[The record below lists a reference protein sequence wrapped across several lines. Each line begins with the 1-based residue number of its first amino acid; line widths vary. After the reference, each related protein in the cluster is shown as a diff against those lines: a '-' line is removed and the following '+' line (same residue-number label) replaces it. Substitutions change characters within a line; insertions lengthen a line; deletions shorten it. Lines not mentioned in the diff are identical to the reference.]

1 MLKELCIKD
10 FALIDYSKINFFEGF
25 NIFTGETGAG
35 KSIVIDALLFA
46 LGKRADKSFIR
57 KNKSK
62 TTIEAIFYLE
72 SNNKD
77 AIKSLLI
84 EEGIDLDEDMIILR
98 REIYEDGKSTCRL
111 NGKLVTRSFL
121 SLITSLMITIHSQ
134 NEFSE
139 ILTKE
144 SQLNIL
150 DDFISLK
157 SDDVYNS
164 YKKIFLSYRLKQEEL
179 SQILTTYD
187 NAFMLRELDI
197 IKYQIKEIEE
207 AKLNKGEFEGLESKI
222 NLLEH
227 SEEISLLINNI
238 YNDSYSN
245 SDNILKK
252 IDLFKNS
259 LSKFSKSDELINNWY
274 EGFNEVY
281 YKLEDIT
288 LTIRDNLDKF
298 SYDYGKLADL
308 KQRYSDINKILLKY
322 GKDIDSVFDYLGEMY
337 NRKNYLEN
345 IDSNII
351 NLKNEISSLEID
363 LENYSKKISQK
374 RLIGISELKSAIVDE
389 LISLDM
395 INSKFDIKL
404 ENTTEFGINGR
415 DSISFLIS
423 FNKGEDLKPFNKIA
437 SGGEISRFMLALK
450 KVSATFDNISTIV
463 FDEIDTGISGKAAK
477 VVGEKLKEISK
488 HRQIIC
494 ITHLPQIAAKGDYH
508 FAVQKLESG
517 DKTHS
522 FITQLSK
529 DERIS
534 EIAKMI
540 SGDDTSTTS
549 YKYAKEMIELNWI
562 TYINSLIGVL
572 FVIFSME

>member
-179 SQILTTYD
+179 SQILTSYD
-187 NAFMLRELDI
+187 NAFTLRELDI

-222 NLLEH
+222 SLLEH

-298 SYDYGKLADL
+298 SYDYEKLADL

-337 NRKNYLEN
+337 SRKNYLEN

-351 NLKNEISSLEID
+351 NLKKEISSLEID
-363 LENYSKKISQK
+363 LEKYSKKISQK

-517 DKTHS
+517 DNTHS

-529 DERIS
+529 AERIA

-549 YKYAKEMIELNWI
+549 YKYAQEMIELN
-562 TYINSLIGVL
+562 
-572 FVIFSME
+572 

>member
-164 YKKIFLSYRLKQEEL
+164 YKKIFLSYKLKQEEL

-374 RLIGISELKSAIVDE
+374 RLIGIAELKSAIVDE

-517 DKTHS
+517 DNTHS

-529 DERIS
+529 AERIA

-549 YKYAKEMIELNWI
+549 YKYAKEMIELN
-562 TYINSLIGVL
+562 
-572 FVIFSME
+572 

>member
-288 LTIRDNLDKF
+288 LTIRDNIDKF

-374 RLIGISELKSAIVDE
+374 RLIGIAELKSAIVDE

-423 FNKGEDLKPFNKIA
+423 FNKGEDLKSFNKIA

-549 YKYAKEMIELNWI
+549 YKYAKEMIELN
-562 TYINSLIGVL
+562 
-572 FVIFSME
+572 

>member
-179 SQILTTYD
+179 SQILTSYD
-187 NAFMLRELDI
+187 NAFTLRELDI

-374 RLIGISELKSAIVDE
+374 RLIGIAELKSAIVDE

>member
-179 SQILTTYD
+179 SQILTSYD

-529 DERIS
+529 AERIA

-549 YKYAKEMIELNWI
+549 YKYAKEMIELN
-562 TYINSLIGVL
+562 
-572 FVIFSME
+572 

>member
-179 SQILTTYD
+179 SQILTSYD

-222 NLLEH
+222 SLLEH

-374 RLIGISELKSAIVDE
+374 RLIGIAELKSAIVDE

-549 YKYAKEMIELNWI
+549 YKYAKEMIELN
-562 TYINSLIGVL
+562 
-572 FVIFSME
+572 

>member
-1 MLKELCIKD
+1 M
-10 FALIDYSKINFFEGF
+10 NPQ
-25 NIFTGETGAG
+25 
-35 KSIVIDALLFA
+35 
-46 LGKRADKSFIR
+46 
-57 KNKSK
+57 
-62 TTIEAIFYLE
+62 
-72 SNNKD
+72 
-77 AIKSLLI
+77 
-84 EEGIDLDEDMIILR
+84 
-98 REIYEDGKSTCRL
+98 
-111 NGKLVTRSFL
+111 LVH
-121 SLITSLMITIHSQ
+121 IQ
-134 NEFSE
+134 
-139 ILTKE
+139 
-144 SQLNIL
+144 
-150 DDFISLK
+150 
-157 SDDVYNS
+157 
-164 YKKIFLSYRLKQEEL
+164 
-179 SQILTTYD
+179 
-187 NAFMLRELDI
+187 
-197 IKYQIKEIEE
+197 
-207 AKLNKGEFEGLESKI
+207 
-222 NLLEH
+222 
-227 SEEISLLINNI
+227 ISLLINNI

-374 RLIGISELKSAIVDE
+374 RLIGIAELKSAIVDE

-549 YKYAKEMIELNWI
+549 YKYAKEMIELN
-562 TYINSLIGVL
+562 
-572 FVIFSME
+572 

>member
-179 SQILTTYD
+179 SQILTSYD
-187 NAFMLRELDI
+187 NAFTLRELDI

-222 NLLEH
+222 SLLEH

-274 EGFNEVY
+274 EGFNEIY

-298 SYDYGKLADL
+298 SYDYEKLADL

-337 NRKNYLEN
+337 SRKNYLEN

-351 NLKNEISSLEID
+351 NLKKEISSLEID

-517 DKTHS
+517 DNTHS

-549 YKYAKEMIELNWI
+549 YKYAKEMIELN
-562 TYINSLIGVL
+562 
-572 FVIFSME
+572 

>member
-157 SDDVYNS
+157 SDDVYTS

-363 LENYSKKISQK
+363 LEKYSKKISQK
-374 RLIGISELKSAIVDE
+374 RLIGIAELKSAIVDE

-517 DKTHS
+517 DNTHS

-529 DERIS
+529 AERIA

-549 YKYAKEMIELNWI
+549 YKYAQEMIELN
-562 TYINSLIGVL
+562 
-572 FVIFSME
+572 

>member
-84 EEGIDLDEDMIILR
+84 EEGIDLDEDMIFLR

-157 SDDVYNS
+157 FDDVYNS
-164 YKKIFLSYRLKQEEL
+164 YKKIFLSYKLKQEEL
-179 SQILTTYD
+179 SQILTSYD

-222 NLLEH
+222 SLLEH

-274 EGFNEVY
+274 EGFNEIY

-298 SYDYGKLADL
+298 SYDYEKLADL

-337 NRKNYLEN
+337 SRKNYLEN

-351 NLKNEISSLEID
+351 NLKKEISSLEID
-363 LENYSKKISQK
+363 LEKYSKKISQK

-517 DKTHS
+517 DNTHS
-522 FITQLSK
+522 FITQLSRA
-529 DERIS
+529 ERIA

-549 YKYAKEMIELNWI
+549 YKYAEEMIELN
-562 TYINSLIGVL
+562 
-572 FVIFSME
+572 

>member
-179 SQILTTYD
+179 SQILTSYD

-222 NLLEH
+222 SLLEH

-274 EGFNEVY
+274 EGFNEIY

-298 SYDYGKLADL
+298 SYDYEKLADL

-477 VVGEKLKEISK
+477 VVGEKLKDISK

-549 YKYAKEMIELNWI
+549 YKYAKEMIELN
-562 TYINSLIGVL
+562 
-572 FVIFSME
+572 

>member
-222 NLLEH
+222 SLLEH

-374 RLIGISELKSAIVDE
+374 RLIGIAELKSAIVDE

>member
-164 YKKIFLSYRLKQEEL
+164 YKKIFLSYKLKQEEL
-179 SQILTTYD
+179 SQILTSYD

-274 EGFNEVY
+274 EGFNEIY

-298 SYDYGKLADL
+298 SYDYEKLADL

-337 NRKNYLEN
+337 SRKNYLEN

-351 NLKNEISSLEID
+351 NLKKEISSLEID
-363 LENYSKKISQK
+363 LEKYSKKISQK

-517 DKTHS
+517 DNTHS

-529 DERIS
+529 AERIA

-549 YKYAKEMIELNWI
+549 YKYAEEMIELN
-562 TYINSLIGVL
+562 
-572 FVIFSME
+572 

>member
-179 SQILTTYD
+179 SQILTSYD

-222 NLLEH
+222 SLLEH

-337 NRKNYLEN
+337 SRKNYLEN

-351 NLKNEISSLEID
+351 NLKKEISSLEID
-363 LENYSKKISQK
+363 LEKYSKKISQK

-549 YKYAKEMIELNWI
+549 YKYAKEMIELN
-562 TYINSLIGVL
+562 
-572 FVIFSME
+572 

>member
-517 DKTHS
+517 DNTHS

-529 DERIS
+529 AERIA

-549 YKYAKEMIELNWI
+549 YKYAEEMIELN
-562 TYINSLIGVL
+562 
-572 FVIFSME
+572 

>member
-337 NRKNYLEN
+337 SRKNYLEN

-374 RLIGISELKSAIVDE
+374 RLIGIAELKSAIVDE

-508 FAVQKLESG
+508 FAVQKSESG
-517 DKTHS
+517 DNTHS
-522 FITQLSK
+522 FITELSK
-529 DERIS
+529 DERIA

-549 YKYAKEMIELNWI
+549 YKYAQEMIELN
-562 TYINSLIGVL
+562 
-572 FVIFSME
+572 

>member
-179 SQILTTYD
+179 SQILTSYD
-187 NAFMLRELDI
+187 NAFTLRELDI

-549 YKYAKEMIELNWI
+549 YKYAKEMIELN
-562 TYINSLIGVL
+562 
-572 FVIFSME
+572 

>member
-363 LENYSKKISQK
+363 LEKYSKKISQK

-549 YKYAKEMIELNWI
+549 YKYAKEMIELN
-562 TYINSLIGVL
+562 
-572 FVIFSME
+572 

>member
-179 SQILTTYD
+179 SQILTSYD
-187 NAFMLRELDI
+187 NAFTLRELDI

-222 NLLEH
+222 SLLEH

-274 EGFNEVY
+274 EGFNEIY

-298 SYDYGKLADL
+298 SYDYEKLADL

-374 RLIGISELKSAIVDE
+374 RLIGIAELKSAIVDE

-517 DKTHS
+517 DNTHS

-529 DERIS
+529 AERIA

-549 YKYAKEMIELNWI
+549 YKYAEEMIELN
-562 TYINSLIGVL
+562 
-572 FVIFSME
+572 

>member
-179 SQILTTYD
+179 SQILTSYD

-222 NLLEH
+222 SLLEH

-274 EGFNEVY
+274 EGF
-281 YKLEDIT
+281 
-288 LTIRDNLDKF
+288 
-298 SYDYGKLADL
+298 
-308 KQRYSDINKILLKY
+308 
-322 GKDIDSVFDYLGEMY
+322 
-337 NRKNYLEN
+337 
-345 IDSNII
+345 
-351 NLKNEISSLEID
+351 
-363 LENYSKKISQK
+363 
-374 RLIGISELKSAIVDE
+374 
-389 LISLDM
+389 
-395 INSKFDIKL
+395 
-404 ENTTEFGINGR
+404 
-415 DSISFLIS
+415 
-423 FNKGEDLKPFNKIA
+423 
-437 SGGEISRFMLALK
+437 
-450 KVSATFDNISTIV
+450 
-463 FDEIDTGISGKAAK
+463 
-477 VVGEKLKEISK
+477 
-488 HRQIIC
+488 
-494 ITHLPQIAAKGDYH
+494 
-508 FAVQKLESG
+508 
-517 DKTHS
+517 
-522 FITQLSK
+522 
-529 DERIS
+529 
-534 EIAKMI
+534 
-540 SGDDTSTTS
+540 
-549 YKYAKEMIELNWI
+549 
-562 TYINSLIGVL
+562 
-572 FVIFSME
+572 

>member
-179 SQILTTYD
+179 SQILTSYD
-187 NAFMLRELDI
+187 NAFTLRELDI

-222 NLLEH
+222 SLLEH

-337 NRKNYLEN
+337 SRKNYLEN

-351 NLKNEISSLEID
+351 NLKKEISSLEID
-363 LENYSKKISQK
+363 LEKYSKKISQK

-517 DKTHS
+517 DNTHS

-529 DERIS
+529 AERIA

-549 YKYAKEMIELNWI
+549 YKYAQEMIELN
-562 TYINSLIGVL
+562 
-572 FVIFSME
+572 

>member
-179 SQILTTYD
+179 SQILTSYD

-222 NLLEH
+222 SLLEH

-274 EGFNEVY
+274 EGFNEIY

-374 RLIGISELKSAIVDE
+374 RLIGIAELKSAIVDE

-549 YKYAKEMIELNWI
+549 YKYAKEMIELN
-562 TYINSLIGVL
+562 
-572 FVIFSME
+572 

>member
-179 SQILTTYD
+179 SQILTSYD

-222 NLLEH
+222 SLLEH

-363 LENYSKKISQK
+363 LEKYSKKISQK
-374 RLIGISELKSAIVDE
+374 RLIGIAELKSAIVDE

-549 YKYAKEMIELNWI
+549 YKYAKEMIELN
-562 TYINSLIGVL
+562 
-572 FVIFSME
+572 

>member
-150 DDFISLK
+150 DDFIGLK

-322 GKDIDSVFDYLGEMY
+322 GKDIDSVFDYLGELY

-351 NLKNEISSLEID
+351 NLKNEISSLEIE
-363 LENYSKKISQK
+363 LEKYSKKISQK

-529 DERIS
+529 DERIF

-572 FVIFSME
+572 FVIFSM

>member
-179 SQILTTYD
+179 SQILTSYD
-187 NAFMLRELDI
+187 NAFTLRELDI

-222 NLLEH
+222 SLLEH

-298 SYDYGKLADL
+298 SYDYEKLADL

-337 NRKNYLEN
+337 SRKNYLEN

-374 RLIGISELKSAIVDE
+374 RLIGIAELKSAIVDE

-517 DKTHS
+517 DNTHS

-529 DERIS
+529 AERIA

-549 YKYAKEMIELNWI
+549 YKYAQEMIELN
-562 TYINSLIGVL
+562 
-572 FVIFSME
+572 

>member
-222 NLLEH
+222 SLLEH

-298 SYDYGKLADL
+298 SYDYEKLADL

-337 NRKNYLEN
+337 SRKNYLEN

-351 NLKNEISSLEID
+351 NLKKEISSLEID
-363 LENYSKKISQK
+363 LEKYSKKISQK

-549 YKYAKEMIELNWI
+549 YKYAKEMIELN
-562 TYINSLIGVL
+562 
-572 FVIFSME
+572 

>member
-179 SQILTTYD
+179 SQILTSYD

-517 DKTHS
+517 DNTHS

-549 YKYAKEMIELNWI
+549 YKYAKEMIELN
-562 TYINSLIGVL
+562 
-572 FVIFSME
+572 

>member
-179 SQILTTYD
+179 SQILTSYD
-187 NAFMLRELDI
+187 NAFTLRELDI

>member
-164 YKKIFLSYRLKQEEL
+164 YKKIFLSYKLKQEEL
-179 SQILTTYD
+179 SQILTSYD

-374 RLIGISELKSAIVDE
+374 RLIGIAELKSAIVDE

>member
-164 YKKIFLSYRLKQEEL
+164 YKKIFLSYKLKQEEL
-179 SQILTTYD
+179 SQILTSYD

-222 NLLEH
+222 SLLEH

-337 NRKNYLEN
+337 SRKNYLEN

-351 NLKNEISSLEID
+351 NLKKEISSLEID
-363 LENYSKKISQK
+363 LEKYSKKISQK

-517 DKTHS
+517 DNTHS

-529 DERIS
+529 AERIA

-549 YKYAKEMIELNWI
+549 YKYAEEMIELN
-562 TYINSLIGVL
+562 
-572 FVIFSME
+572 

>member
-207 AKLNKGEFEGLESKI
+207 AKLNKEEFEGLESKI

-274 EGFNEVY
+274 EGFNEIY

-298 SYDYGKLADL
+298 SYDYEKLADL

-337 NRKNYLEN
+337 SRKNYLEN

-351 NLKNEISSLEID
+351 NLKKEISSLEID
-363 LENYSKKISQK
+363 LEKYSKKISQK

-517 DKTHS
+517 DNTHS

-529 DERIS
+529 AERIS

>member
-274 EGFNEVY
+274 EGFNEIY

-298 SYDYGKLADL
+298 SYDYEKLADL

-363 LENYSKKISQK
+363 LEKYSKKISQK

-549 YKYAKEMIELNWI
+549 YKYAKEMIELN
-562 TYINSLIGVL
+562 
-572 FVIFSME
+572 

>member
-179 SQILTTYD
+179 SQILTSYD

-274 EGFNEVY
+274 EGFNEIY

-337 NRKNYLEN
+337 SRKNYLEN

-517 DKTHS
+517 DNTHS

-529 DERIS
+529 AERIA

-549 YKYAKEMIELNWI
+549 YKYAEEMIELN
-562 TYINSLIGVL
+562 
-572 FVIFSME
+572 

>member
-179 SQILTTYD
+179 SQILTSYD
-187 NAFMLRELDI
+187 NAFTLRELDI

-222 NLLEH
+222 SLLEH

-363 LENYSKKISQK
+363 LEKYSKKISQK

-517 DKTHS
+517 DNTHS

-529 DERIS
+529 AERIA

-549 YKYAKEMIELNWI
+549 YKYAEEMIELN
-562 TYINSLIGVL
+562 
-572 FVIFSME
+572 

>member
-298 SYDYGKLADL
+298 SYDYEKLADL

-337 NRKNYLEN
+337 NRKNYSEN

-363 LENYSKKISQK
+363 LEKYSKKISQK

-549 YKYAKEMIELNWI
+549 YKYAKEMIELN
-562 TYINSLIGVL
+562 
-572 FVIFSME
+572 

>member
-288 LTIRDNLDKF
+288 LTIRDNLEKF

-517 DKTHS
+517 DNTHS

-529 DERIS
+529 AERIA

>member
-150 DDFISLK
+150 DDFIGLK

-322 GKDIDSVFDYLGEMY
+322 GKDIDSVFDYLGELY

-351 NLKNEISSLEID
+351 NLKNEISSLEIE
-363 LENYSKKISQK
+363 LEKYSKKISQK

-529 DERIS
+529 DERIF

-549 YKYAKEMIELNWI
+549 YKYAKEMIELN
-562 TYINSLIGVL
+562 
-572 FVIFSME
+572 

>member
-549 YKYAKEMIELNWI
+549 YKYAKEMIELN
-562 TYINSLIGVL
+562 
-572 FVIFSME
+572 

>member
-322 GKDIDSVFDYLGEMY
+322 GKDIDSVFDYLGELY

-351 NLKNEISSLEID
+351 NLKNEISSLEIE
-363 LENYSKKISQK
+363 LEKYSKKISQK

-517 DKTHS
+517 DNTHS

-549 YKYAKEMIELNWI
+549 YKYAKEMIELN
-562 TYINSLIGVL
+562 
-572 FVIFSME
+572 

>member
-179 SQILTTYD
+179 SQILTSYD

-222 NLLEH
+222 SLLEH

-374 RLIGISELKSAIVDE
+374 RLIGIAELKSAIVDE